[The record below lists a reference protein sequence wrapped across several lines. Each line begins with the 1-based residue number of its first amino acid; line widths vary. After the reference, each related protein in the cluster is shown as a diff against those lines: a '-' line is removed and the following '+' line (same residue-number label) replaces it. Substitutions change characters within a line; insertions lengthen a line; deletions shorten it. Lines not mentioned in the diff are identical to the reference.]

1 MKKVLIAILALLVAC
16 TAVFATETEP
26 VVRYDEDPN
35 YALNFA
41 FQPTLSRYNAMGQS
55 GLAFQTR
62 LDSFFSNPASLS
74 KRGFALSLPSVSVT
88 VYNLEKM
95 VNDPEAVDIFNRL
108 IKGQTE
114 DSDMATLATKFLE
127 NLGAGRSLVA
137 KVDAGVAMKLGILGF
152 GTNVQVK
159 FHGLNYGT
167 SIASQKV
174 IPEVNAAQTVA
185 FGLKLIDT
193 KNLSLA
199 AGVSVHGVYKAYYKG
214 IAAETIAPLINGGD
228 VKNLAL
234 WETPVMGGY
243 AIPFD
248 LGVNL
253 GLLDDVITIA
263 ATASNLNGKYYMKS
277 YSGFGDLV
285 NSFSEG
291 AIQPPDGRL
300 KKESESFTMDTPWS
314 LNFGFAF
321 APHVPVL
328 NPVLTADLVDMY
340 EYIKSIGS
348 KDSRFSD
355 LLLHLNLGAE
365 LGLFDVLTVRGG
377 INRGYLSVGAGL
389 LLPFMQVEAAYGWQ
403 EFGNQ
408 IGDKPVD
415 SLTIKFSLGYD
426 KK

>member
-55 GLAFQTR
+55 GLALQTR

-74 KRGFALSLPSVSVT
+74 KRGFALSIPSVSVT

-167 SIASQKV
+167 SIASQKL

-193 KNLSLA
+193 KNLSLS

-214 IAAETIAPLINGGD
+214 IAAETIAPLING
-228 VKNLAL
+228 
-234 WETPVMGGY
+234 
-243 AIPFD
+243 
-248 LGVNL
+248 
-253 GLLDDVITIA
+253 
-263 ATASNLNGKYYMKS
+263 
-277 YSGFGDLV
+277 
-285 NSFSEG
+285 
-291 AIQPPDGRL
+291 
-300 KKESESFTMDTPWS
+300 
-314 LNFGFAF
+314 
-321 APHVPVL
+321 
-328 NPVLTADLVDMY
+328 
-340 EYIKSIGS
+340 
-348 KDSRFSD
+348 
-355 LLLHLNLGAE
+355 
-365 LGLFDVLTVRGG
+365 
-377 INRGYLSVGAGL
+377 
-389 LLPFMQVEAAYGWQ
+389 
-403 EFGNQ
+403 
-408 IGDKPVD
+408 
-415 SLTIKFSLGYD
+415 
-426 KK
+426 